1 MSTLSNSIQRSRYM
15 DLKGHNV
22 MVVEKR
28 NIMSDRC
35 DKAIIKKLNTTKS
48 VTEEPK
54 VFSNLYQLFN

>member
-1 MSTLSNSIQRSRYM
+1 MSTLSQSIQRQRYM

-22 MVVEKR
+22 MVIEKR

-35 DKAIIKKLNTTKS
+35 DKAIIKKLNSQKS

>member
-1 MSTLSNSIQRSRYM
+1 MSTLSQSIQRQRYM

-22 MVVEKR
+22 MVIEKR
-28 NIMSDRC
+28 NIMSDRHN
-35 DKAIIKKLNTTKS
+35 KAIIRKLNSQKS